1 MTHPMTQLL
10 LLLVVLTNFA
20 VLGSSRLSA
29 CIRAIAV
36 QGALLGLL
44 PWLIE
49 GEATA
54 HVLRSRSAPSW

>member
-1 MTHPMTQLL
+1 MTQLL